1 MQKKIRRN
9 RLQEVLL
16 EKSKTN
22 QHRKQH
28 RRLVKALVLW
38 AVSIAHGVD
47 PVTQSRSQQ
56 LALIF
61 ILWVVA
67 ADLPTPDPFLHFF
80 FLLSILSSET
90 STKAE
95 WVLCYCLILGLDDL
109 FGPHLSRVQ
118 LRNCKS
124 CYECWVAWCFTVV
137 HLISDK
143 GQILS
148 IATTANSH
156 HQSWR
161 AQYLKPQEK
170 LGGIC
175 WNGWFLKHQKDNL
188 DHFTILSES
197 FKREMEE
204 YARRIWELS

>member
-1 MQKKIRRN
+1 MS
-9 RLQEVLL
+9 
-16 EKSKTN
+16 SKHCTQCGSSN
-22 QHRKQH
+22 TVQISAACPDSHT
-28 RRLVKALVLW
+28 
-38 AVSIAHGVD
+38 VSCSCWFTY
-47 PVTQSRSQQ
+47 P
-56 LALIF
+56 
-61 ILWVVA
+61 W
-67 ADLPTPDPFLHFF
+67 PFPSLF
-80 FLLSILSSET
+80 FLLSILSSEM
-90 STKAE
+90 SIKAE
-95 WVLCYCLILGLDDL
+95 WVLCYILGLDDL
-109 FGPHLSRVQ
+109 FGPHLSIIQ

-137 HLISDK
+137 HLISDR

-156 HQSWR
+156 HQSCR

-188 DHFTILSES
+188 DHFTILSGS